1 MIEPAGL
8 DLDCPSLKT
17 QTGIAEAHQCDQAQ
31 GYYFSR
37 PVVAPQFAE
46 LLETQGA
53 RSSHSSLD
61 PFARA
66 ARAASV
72 NPS

>member
-37 PVVAPQFAE
+37 PVAAPQFAD
-46 LLETQGA
+46 LLAAQSA
-53 RSSHSSLD
+53 RSALSPLG

-66 ARAASV
+66 ASAASV
-72 NPS
+72 NES